1 MVYRITM
8 PIYFHFRNTKAG
20 RTLPLVP
27 RYSSIPQKWVEY
39 DRIIGILSYCHLYCN
54 VVHQT
59 IKKCNLIVLYNVC
72 LPMLVLYH
80 TKQQEVAH
88 MKNTYFKKVAVACVA
103 TFAFIG
109 VHNPTVEA
117 ITEYQVVNVDSLTE
131 LGQAYAYGPIMY
143 EMKQENS
150 EFDDE
155 KEFIPYKPDLFEKQ
169 SEEKK
174 VDAAVTTEQETSEP
188 EVVNPETEQDPETPA
203 VSISNEEKDLFA
215 RLVEAEAKGESYE
228 GKVAVATVV
237 LNRVDSPEF
246 PNTISGVINEVVGDA
261 YAFSPVQ
268 NGEINNQASDES
280 IRAVE
285 EALTRQDRLNDSVYF
300 YNPDIATD
308 TWITTREV
316 VKTVGNHVF
325 AK

>member
-1 MVYRITM
+1 
-8 PIYFHFRNTKAG
+8 
-20 RTLPLVP
+20 
-27 RYSSIPQKWVEY
+27 
-39 DRIIGILSYCHLYCN
+39 
-54 VVHQT
+54 
-59 IKKCNLIVLYNVC
+59 
-72 LPMLVLYH
+72 
-80 TKQQEVAH
+80 

-109 VHNPTVEA
+109 IHNSTVEA
-117 ITEYQVVNVDSLTE
+117 ITQYQIVNVDSLAE
-131 LGQAYAYGPIMY
+131 IGQAYGPIMD
-143 EMKQENS
+143 EMEQENNQY
-150 EFDDE
+150 DDK
-155 KEFIPYKPDLFEKQ
+155 KEFILNKPDLVEEQ
-169 SEEKK
+169 SPEME
-174 VDAAVTTEQETSEP
+174 VEVPADTEPQAAEP
-188 EVVNPETEQDPETPA
+188 EMVTQEAAPEPAPPA

-246 PNTISGVINEVVGDA
+246 PNTVTEVINEVVGTA

-268 NGEINNQASDES
+268 NGEINNPASDEA

-300 YNPDIATD
+300 YNPEIATD
-308 TWITTREV
+308 SWITTREV

>member
-1 MVYRITM
+1 
-8 PIYFHFRNTKAG
+8 
-20 RTLPLVP
+20 
-27 RYSSIPQKWVEY
+27 
-39 DRIIGILSYCHLYCN
+39 
-54 VVHQT
+54 
-59 IKKCNLIVLYNVC
+59 
-72 LPMLVLYH
+72 
-80 TKQQEVAH
+80 

-109 VHNPTVEA
+109 IHNSTVEA
-117 ITEYQVVNVDSLTE
+117 ITEFQVVNVDSLAE
-131 LGQAYAYGPIMY
+131 IGQAYAYGPIMY
-143 EMKQENS
+143 EMNQEYN

-155 KEFIPYKPDLFEKQ
+155 KEFIPNKQDLVEKQ
-169 SEEKK
+169 PQEETE
-174 VDAAVTTEQETSEP
+174 VGETAVTEPQTSEP
-188 EVVNPETEQDPETPA
+188 EVVNPPEPATPA

-237 LNRVDSPEF
+237 LNRVESPEF
-246 PNTISGVINEVVGDA
+246 PNTVTEVINEVVGDA

-268 NGEINNQASDES
+268 NGEINNQASDEA

-285 EALTRQDRLNDSVYF
+285 EALTRQDRLNDCIYF
-300 YNPDIATD
+300 YNPEIATD